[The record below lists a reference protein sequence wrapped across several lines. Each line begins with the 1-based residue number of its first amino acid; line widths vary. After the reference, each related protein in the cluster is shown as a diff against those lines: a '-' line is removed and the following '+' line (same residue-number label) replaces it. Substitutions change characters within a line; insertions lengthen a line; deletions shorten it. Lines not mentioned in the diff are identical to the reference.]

1 MSDNIGPYTFT
12 SASAAAPLQ
21 PEAFSALTP
30 LQQERILLDRQSRV
44 LFTSALG
51 DSQDED
57 ISQTKVKLNGR
68 DFELGRLTDLAEN
81 LSHDKKMVLVRG
93 ILNQNMAYVPPE
105 TDAVWQGHQRPTAP
119 MQNGIDYAQTLGE
132 SLKRGKGDCE
142 DFAIAGAE
150 IARRMGIAPDN
161 IAVMRGHYQDPKG
174 ATMFEHANLAVK
186 DEKGNWEV
194 LEIVN
199 NKVTAHPADSFL
211 EKGIEGYKFIPTAFV
226 RADGEFAT
234 AEPTQ
239 NNTPALPTLATQPDL
254 AAPDPDMAPAAP
266 PARPIMPKRHHGPRF

>member
-1 MSDNIGPYTFT
+1 MPDKLGPYVFT
-12 SASAAAPLQ
+12 EANDAAPMKA
-21 PEAFSALTP
+21 EAFAALAAP
-30 LQQERILLDRQSRV
+30 QQERILLDRQSRV

-68 DFELGRLTDLAEN
+68 DFELGRLTDLADT

-93 ILNQNMAYVPPE
+93 ILNQNMSYVPPE
-105 TDAVWQGHQRPTAP
+105 ADAEWQGHQRPTAP

-150 IARRMGIAPDN
+150 IARRMGVPPEN

-226 RADGEFAT
+226 RADGVFSS
-234 AEPTQ
+234 AEPE
-239 NNTPALPTLATQPDL
+239 
-254 AAPDPDMAPAAP
+254 AAAASKGLVFKPAA
-266 PARPIMPKRHHGPRF
+266 AIYK